1 MAGEVSVCGNLST
14 QIGGLLPRPISF
26 QQEQVRTGTAD
37 APIPA
42 SGAVD
47 TRWTQP
53 APASIGSDSHSTL
66 THANAKTP
74 QENSTIADHRQ
85 ALTPF
90 DLLRHSNRDSVE
102 IRGRLCLRL
111 SPRSSVGQSESQNS
125 RRNLSALRRGGHAVD
140 TEATSIDSNRL
151 PTTDN
156 DPRLMMVINAWKS
169 LPTALIEGIVAI
181 VKAAK
186 N

>member
-1 MAGEVSVCGNLST
+1 
-14 QIGGLLPRPISF
+14 
-26 QQEQVRTGTAD
+26 
-37 APIPA
+37 
-42 SGAVD
+42 
-47 TRWTQP
+47 
-53 APASIGSDSHSTL
+53 
-66 THANAKTP
+66 
-74 QENSTIADHRQ
+74 
-85 ALTPF
+85 
-90 DLLRHSNRDSVE
+90 
-102 IRGRLCLRL
+102 
-111 SPRSSVGQSESQNS
+111 
-125 RRNLSALRRGGHAVD
+125 VD